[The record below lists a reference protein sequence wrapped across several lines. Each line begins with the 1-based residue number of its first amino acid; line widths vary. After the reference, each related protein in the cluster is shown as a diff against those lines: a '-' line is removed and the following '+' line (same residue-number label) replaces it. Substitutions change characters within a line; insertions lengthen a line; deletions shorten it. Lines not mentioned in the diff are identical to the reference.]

1 MTFDDWWRDY
11 IGDPGRH
18 DLQWNVQAETA
29 ALDAWEAAIDLD
41 RRRFLLFTQV
51 CVAVVGIGLAV
62 AVFLNAMTPLLLLLL
77 IFCNAIGL
85 ALTGGPAKRMNHD
98 RLRTNRGS
106 IQ

>member
-41 RRRFLLFTQV
+41 RRRFNDGAGYAGLCGGGGHRAGRGGVPERHDATAPAAADLLQRHRPG
-51 CVAVVGIGLAV
+51 ADWWVG
-62 AVFLNAMTPLLLLLL
+62 
-77 IFCNAIGL
+77 
-85 ALTGGPAKRMNHD
+85 KKD
-98 RLRTNRGS
+98 ES
-106 IQ
+106 

>member
-41 RRRFLLFTQV
+41 RRRFNDGAGYASSDGVSPRPFSL
-51 CVAVVGIGLAV
+51 
-62 AVFLNAMTPLLLLLL
+62 
-77 IFCNAIGL
+77 
-85 ALTGGPAKRMNHD
+85 
-98 RLRTNRGS
+98 S
-106 IQ
+106 